1 MKKRSQKGMIAAA
14 LAAPAG
20 VKKKLAPEI
29 EHRVQP
35 ASLRKLGEIH
45 PYFPRMKIEP
55 PPLDYDPDYEMP
67 AYRDEQTE
75 EPAPPAKASA
85 RATWLD
91 AVKPTGDTGMPQ
103 TEKGISAVNSDDNGI
118 YRFFRNS

>member
-45 PYFPRMKIEP
+45 PYFPRVKIEP
-55 PPLDYDPDYEMP
+55 PPLDYDPDYEMA
-67 AYRDEQTE
+67 AYRDDVPDEPSQPE
-75 EPAPPAKASA
+75 EKSA

-91 AVKPTGDTGMPQ
+91 AVKPNDDVDAPRTAKD
-103 TEKGISAVNSDDNGI
+103 ISAVNSDDNGI
-118 YRFFRNS
+118 YRFFRNG